1 MDIFEEIYKDV
12 DESAVMEE
20 EKKYIMNTYGR
31 LPVVLVRGKGVYV
44 EDIKGRKYLDFVS
57 GIGVNNI
64 GHCNPTLINNVK
76 RQLETLIHV
85 SNLYYTIPQVKLAEK
100 LADLSGLDKAFFSN
114 SGAEANEC
122 AIKLARRYGKKMGIG
137 EGEIITMER
146 GFHGRTLATI
156 TATPKVEY
164 QEGFE
169 PLPQGFKYVPF
180 NDLDKLME
188 GISHKT
194 TGVMIEPVQGEGGI
208 HVADKEYLR
217 GVRDICDD
225 KGILLIFDEVQCGI
239 GRTGKMFAY
248 QHYGVKPD
256 ILTLAKALG
265 GGIPIGATLAKEE
278 VAKVF
283 TPGSHG
289 STFGGNPLACVS
301 AYVTLSIVED
311 LLTHVEEMG
320 EYFMKKLRDLQG
332 KYSFIKE
339 VRGIGLMLG
348 MELSFQCRDIVK
360 KMLEKGYLINCTAER
375 VLRFLP
381 PFVIEREHI
390 DALIGA
396 LDEVFSEIEDTIPS
410 T

>member
-1 MDIFEEIYKDV
+1 MDIFNEIYRDI
-12 DESAVMEE
+12 DESAIIKE

-31 LPVVLVRGKGVYV
+31 LPVVLIRGNGVYV
-44 EDIKGRKYLDFVS
+44 EDVKGKRYLDFIS
-57 GIGVNNI
+57 GIGVNSI
-64 GHCNPTLINNVK
+64 GHCNPKLIENVK
-76 RQLETLIHV
+76 KQLEILIHV
-85 SNLYYTIPQVKLAEK
+85 SNLYYTIPQVKLAKK
-100 LADLSGLDKAFFSN
+100 LAHLSGLDKVFFSN
-114 SGAEANEC
+114 SGAEANEG
-122 AIKLARRYGKKMGIG
+122 AIKLARKYGKKMGVG

-146 GFHGRTLATI
+146 GFHGRTLATL

-164 QEGFE
+164 QKGFE
-169 PLPQGFKYVPF
+169 PLPKGFKYVPF

-188 GISHKT
+188 GISNKT
-194 TGVMIEPVQGEGGI
+194 TGIMVEPIQGEGGI
-208 HVADKEYLR
+208 HVADKEYLK

-248 QHYGVKPD
+248 QHYDIKPD

-265 GGIPIGATLAKEE
+265 GGIPIGATISKEE
-278 VAKVF
+278 VAQVF

-320 EYFMKKLRDLQG
+320 EYFMRKLRNLQS

-339 VRGIGLMLG
+339 VRGIGLMIG
-348 MELSFQCRDIVK
+348 MELSFQGKDVVK
-360 KMLEKGYLINCTAER
+360 KMLEKGYLINCTAEN

-381 PFVIEREHI
+381 PLIVEKEHI
-390 DALIGA
+390 DVLVDT
-396 LDEVFSEIEDTIPS
+396 LDEVFSEVEV
-410 T
+410 

>member
-1 MDIFEEIYKDV
+1 MDIFNEIYRDI
-12 DESAVMEE
+12 DESAIIKE

-31 LPVVLVRGKGVYV
+31 LPVVLIRGNGVYV
-44 EDIKGRKYLDFVS
+44 EDVKGKRYLDFIS
-57 GIGVNNI
+57 GIGVNSI
-64 GHCNPTLINNVK
+64 GHCNPKLIENVK
-76 RQLETLIHV
+76 KQLEILTHV
-85 SNLYYTIPQVKLAEK
+85 SNLYYTIPQVKLAKK
-100 LADLSGLDKAFFSN
+100 LAHLSGLDKVFFSN
-114 SGAEANEC
+114 SGAEANEG
-122 AIKLARRYGKKMGIG
+122 AIKLARKYGKKMGVG

-146 GFHGRTLATI
+146 GFHGRTLATL

-164 QEGFE
+164 QKGFE
-169 PLPQGFKYVPF
+169 PLPKGFKYVPF

-188 GISHKT
+188 SISNKT
-194 TGVMIEPVQGEGGI
+194 TGIMIEPIQGEGGI
-208 HVADKEYLR
+208 HVADKEYLK

-248 QHYGVKPD
+248 QHYDIKPD

-265 GGIPIGATLAKEE
+265 GGIPIGATISKEE
-278 VAKVF
+278 VAQVF

-320 EYFMKKLRDLQG
+320 EYFMRKLRNLQS

-339 VRGIGLMLG
+339 VRGIGLMIG
-348 MELSFQCRDIVK
+348 MELSFQGKDVVK
-360 KMLEKGYLINCTAER
+360 KMLEKGYLINCTAEN

-381 PFVIEREHI
+381 PLIVEKEHI
-390 DALIGA
+390 DVLVDT
-396 LDEVFSEIEDTIPS
+396 LDEVFSEVEV
-410 T
+410 

>member
-1 MDIFEEIYKDV
+1 MDIFNEIYRDI
-12 DESAVMEE
+12 DESAIIKE

-31 LPVVLVRGKGVYV
+31 LPVVLIRGNGVYV
-44 EDIKGRKYLDFVS
+44 EDVKGKRYLDFIS
-57 GIGVNNI
+57 GIGVNSI
-64 GHCNPTLINNVK
+64 GHCNPKLIENVK
-76 RQLETLIHV
+76 KQLEILIHV
-85 SNLYYTIPQVKLAEK
+85 SNLYYTIPQVKLAKK
-100 LADLSGLDKAFFSN
+100 LAHLSGLDKVFFSN
-114 SGAEANEC
+114 SGAEANEG
-122 AIKLARRYGKKMGIG
+122 AIKLARKYGKKMGVG

-146 GFHGRTLATI
+146 GFHGRTLATL

-164 QEGFE
+164 QKGFE
-169 PLPQGFKYVPF
+169 PLPKGFKYVPF

-188 GISHKT
+188 SISNKT
-194 TGVMIEPVQGEGGI
+194 TGIMVEPIQGEGGI
-208 HVADKEYLR
+208 HVADKEYLK

-248 QHYGVKPD
+248 QHYDIKPD

-265 GGIPIGATLAKEE
+265 GGIPIGATISKEE
-278 VAKVF
+278 VAQVF

-320 EYFMKKLRDLQG
+320 EYFMRKLRNLQS

-339 VRGIGLMLG
+339 VRGIGLMIG
-348 MELSFQCRDIVK
+348 MELSFQGKDVVK
-360 KMLEKGYLINCTAER
+360 KMLEKGYLINCTAEN

-381 PFVIEREHI
+381 PLIVEKEHI
-390 DALIGA
+390 DVLVDT
-396 LDEVFSEIEDTIPS
+396 LDEVFSEVEV
-410 T
+410 

>member
-1 MDIFEEIYKDV
+1 MDIFNEIYRDI
-12 DESAVMEE
+12 DESAIIKE

-31 LPVVLVRGKGVYV
+31 LPVVLIRGNGVYV
-44 EDIKGRKYLDFVS
+44 EDVKGKRYLDFIS
-57 GIGVNNI
+57 GIGVNSI
-64 GHCNPTLINNVK
+64 GHCNPKLIENVK
-76 RQLETLIHV
+76 KQLEILIHV
-85 SNLYYTIPQVKLAEK
+85 SNLYYTIPQVKLAKK
-100 LADLSGLDKAFFSN
+100 LAHLSGLDKVFFSN
-114 SGAEANEC
+114 SGAEANEG
-122 AIKLARRYGKKMGIG
+122 AIKLARKYGKKMGVG

-146 GFHGRTLATI
+146 GFHGRTLATL

-164 QEGFE
+164 QKGFE
-169 PLPQGFKYVPF
+169 PLPKGFKYVPF

-188 GISHKT
+188 SISNKT
-194 TGVMIEPVQGEGGI
+194 TGIMIEPIQGEGGI
-208 HVADKEYLR
+208 HVADKEYLK

-248 QHYGVKPD
+248 QHYDIKPD

-265 GGIPIGATLAKEE
+265 GGIPIGATISKEE
-278 VAKVF
+278 VAQVF

-320 EYFMKKLRDLQG
+320 EYFMRKLRNLQS

-339 VRGIGLMLG
+339 VRGIGLMIG
-348 MELSFQCRDIVK
+348 MELSFQGKDVVK
-360 KMLEKGYLINCTAER
+360 KMLEKGYLINCTAEN

-381 PFVIEREHI
+381 PLIVEKEHI
-390 DALIGA
+390 DVLVDT
-396 LDEVFSEIEDTIPS
+396 LDEVFSEVEV
-410 T
+410 

>member
-1 MDIFEEIYKDV
+1 MDIFNEIYRDI
-12 DESAVMEE
+12 DESVIIKE

-31 LPVVLVRGKGVYV
+31 LPVVLIRGNGVYV
-44 EDIKGRKYLDFVS
+44 EDVKGKRYLDFIS
-57 GIGVNNI
+57 GIGVNSI
-64 GHCNPTLINNVK
+64 GHCNPKLIENVK
-76 RQLETLIHV
+76 KQLEILIHV
-85 SNLYYTIPQVKLAEK
+85 SNLYYTIPQVKLAKK
-100 LADLSGLDKAFFSN
+100 LAHLSGLDKVFFSN
-114 SGAEANEC
+114 SGAEANEG
-122 AIKLARRYGKKMGIG
+122 AIKLARKYGKKMGVG

-146 GFHGRTLATI
+146 GFHGRTLATL
-156 TATPKVEY
+156 TATSKVEY
-164 QEGFE
+164 QKGFE
-169 PLPQGFKYVPF
+169 PLPKGFKYVPF

-188 GISHKT
+188 SISNKT
-194 TGVMIEPVQGEGGI
+194 TGIMIEPIQGEGGI
-208 HVADKEYLR
+208 HVADKEYLK

-248 QHYGVKPD
+248 QHYDIKPD

-265 GGIPIGATLAKEE
+265 GGIPIGATISKEE
-278 VAKVF
+278 VAHVF

-320 EYFMKKLRDLQG
+320 EYFMRKLRNLQS

-339 VRGIGLMLG
+339 VRGIGLMIG
-348 MELSFQCRDIVK
+348 MELSFQGKDVVK
-360 KMLEKGYLINCTAER
+360 KMLEKGYLINCTAEN

-381 PFVIEREHI
+381 PLIVEKEHI
-390 DALIGA
+390 DVLVDT
-396 LDEVFSEIEDTIPS
+396 LDEVFSEVEV
-410 T
+410 

>member
-137 EGEIITMER
+137 EGEIITMEG

-188 GISHKT
+188 GVSNKT
-194 TGVMIEPVQGEGGI
+194 TGVMIEPIQGEGGI

-381 PFVIEREHI
+381 PLVIEREHI

>member
-1 MDIFEEIYKDV
+1 MDIFQEIYKDV
-12 DESAVMEE
+12 DENTIIEE

-31 LPVVLVRGKGVYV
+31 LPVVLIRGNGVYV
-44 EDIKGRKYLDFVS
+44 EDVKGRRYVDFIS

-64 GHCNPTLINNVK
+64 GHCNPKLVENVK
-76 RQLETLIHV
+76 KQLETLIHV
-85 SNLYYTIPQVKLAEK
+85 SNLYYTVPQVKLAKK
-100 LADLSGLDKAFFSN
+100 LAYLSGLDKVFFSN

-164 QEGFE
+164 QKGFE
-169 PLPQGFKYVPF
+169 PLPGGFKYVPF
-180 NDLDKLME
+180 NNLDKLME
-188 GISHKT
+188 SISNKT
-194 TGVMIEPVQGEGGI
+194 TGIMIEPVQGEGGI
-208 HVADKEYLR
+208 HVADKEYLK

-248 QHYGVKPD
+248 QHYDVKPD

-278 VAKVF
+278 VAETF

-320 EYFMKKLRDLQG
+320 EYFIKKLRDLQS

-339 VRGIGLMLG
+339 VRGMGLMLG
-348 MELSFQCRDIVK
+348 MELSFEGRDIVK
-360 KMLEKGYLINCTAER
+360 KILEKGYLINCTAER

-381 PFVIEREHI
+381 PLIIEREHI
-390 DALIGA
+390 DALVDA
-396 LDEVFSEIEDTIPS
+396 LDEIFSEIER
-410 T
+410 